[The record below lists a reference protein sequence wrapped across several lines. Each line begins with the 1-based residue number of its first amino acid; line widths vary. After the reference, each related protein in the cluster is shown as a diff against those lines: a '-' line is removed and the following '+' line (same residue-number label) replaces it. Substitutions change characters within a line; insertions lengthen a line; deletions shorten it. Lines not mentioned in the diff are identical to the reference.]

1 MLFLSSSLS
10 TLRRR
15 LPLLAL
21 AGLGACSSGPGKT
34 DDSVAAAQSE
44 NTQKIDSDA
53 ITKKQRADADFL
65 VKAASN
71 GLLEQELAK
80 LAQAR
85 AATVAVRTFGAQL
98 LQSRLA
104 LLQALRTLAAAKQ
117 LAVPAALGKDEQ
129 EAYHEVNKYAGPTLD
144 KELLKT
150 VTRALK
156 QDRDAFRGMQR
167 DAYDGDIRGF
177 AAKYGGALGPQ
188 IDAADAAEDALTK

>member
-1 MLFLSSSLS
+1 MLFSSNLP
-10 TLRRR
+10 RR

-21 AGLGACSSGPGKT
+21 AGLLACSSGPGKT
-34 DDSVAAAQSE
+34 DDPVAAAQSE
-44 NTQKIDSDA
+44 NAHKIDDDA

-71 GLLEQELAK
+71 SLLEQELAK

-104 LLQALRTLAAAKQ
+104 MLQALRTLAATKQ
-117 LAVPAALGKDEQ
+117 LAVPAALGKDGQ
-129 EAYHEVNKYAGPTLD
+129 AAYHEVNKFAGPTLD

-150 VTRALK
+150 VIRALK
-156 QDRDAFRGMQR
+156 QDRDAFSAMQR

-177 AAKYGGALGPQ
+177 AAKFRAPIGQQL
-188 IDAADAAEDALTK
+188 DAADAAEDALSK

>member
-1 MLFLSSSLS
+1 MLFSSNLP
-10 TLRRR
+10 RR

-21 AGLGACSSGPGKT
+21 AGLLACSSGPGKT
-34 DDSVAAAQSE
+34 DDPVAAAQSE
-44 NTQKIDSDA
+44 NAHKIDDDA

-71 GLLEQELAK
+71 SLLEQELAK
-80 LAQAR
+80 LAQTR

-104 LLQALRTLAAAKQ
+104 MLQALRTLAATKQ
-117 LAVPAALGKDEQ
+117 LAVPAALGKDGQ
-129 EAYHEVNKYAGPTLD
+129 AAYHEVNKFAGPTLD

-150 VTRALK
+150 VIRALK
-156 QDRDAFRGMQR
+156 QDRDAFSAMQR

-177 AAKYGGALGPQ
+177 AAKFGGPIGQQL
-188 IDAADAAEDALTK
+188 DAADAAEDALSK